1 MWRLQVKTYAVNNSS
16 GHTFYVM
23 AADGSAPDRER
34 VNKACLD
41 IGGKL
46 VHPGA
51 GACPTW
57 FCGPDCEPLTS
68 TGQVATCYD
77 NGLCIILGGRYLP
90 DIFLWSMGATA
101 VSSSCR

>member
-1 MWRLQVKTYAVNNSS
+1 MKTYAVNNSS

-23 AADGSAPDRER
+23 AADGSAPDREK

-51 GACPTW
+51 GVRLSDFVHDAVSRDRHTACCLMLPK
-57 FCGPDCEPLTS
+57 C
-68 TGQVATCYD
+68 
-77 NGLCIILGGRYLP
+77 CIIVLRGHLP
-90 DIFLWSMGATA
+90 
-101 VSSSCR
+101 

>member
-1 MWRLQVKTYAVNNSS
+1 MQTCLDAGLQVKTYAVNNSS

-23 AADGSAPDRER
+23 AADGSAPDREK

-51 GACPTW
+51 CAC
-57 FCGPDCEPLTS
+57 F
-68 TGQVATCYD
+68 
-77 NGLCIILGGRYLP
+77 LCR
-90 DIFLWSMGATA
+90 
-101 VSSSCR
+101 